1 MCLHNNANRG
11 ANSPHTGNRFHTESG
26 GLGKRRIGET
36 LQYCILCYWIWSPV
50 LRFSSSFSFSFFFF
64 PISSSICKLGDPVKW
79 GFQEPDREPVAK
91 EKRWERKRDC
101 SGFYFR
107 VKFTATISVIRKK
120 LYLVWHKIMCT
131 NFIIWKLLYYTERKT
146 GNVLE
151 HLQST
156 FKCRGGVSSCEPVS
170 DKPVPVFSLKH
181 IHILWNTTNRHHCGI
196 RGGISPQ
203 ISETRK
209 RQWMEAENSVSK
221 INSSSDI
228 SVCGVKWEAESW
240 YLFVLWPFNFYQQLW
255 KCMPILDS
263 GFLSVID
270 IEEQESLFLD
280 QWSSLQ
286 NITETS
292 QWHQRPEVFQPI
304 KCSGAPKKHSM
315 AASSKTT
322 EEDGDLF

>member
-1 MCLHNNANRG
+1 MHKLHNLEAIVLHWKENRKCAG
-11 ANSPHTGNRFHTESG
+11 
-26 GLGKRRIGET
+26 T
-36 LQYCILCYWIWSPV
+36 LTVHIQVQRGSQQLWTSV
-50 LRFSSSFSFSFFFF
+50 RQTSTSFLSEAHSYFMEYN
-64 PISSSICKLGDPVKW
+64 KW
-79 GFQEPDREPVAK
+79 
-91 EKRWERKRDC
+91 
-101 SGFYFR
+101 
-107 VKFTATISVIRKK
+107 
-120 LYLVWHKIMCT
+120 
-131 NFIIWKLLYYTERKT
+131 
-146 GNVLE
+146 
-151 HLQST
+151 
-156 FKCRGGVSSCEPVS
+156 
-170 DKPVPVFSLKH
+170 
-181 IHILWNTTNRHHCGI
+181 RHHCGI